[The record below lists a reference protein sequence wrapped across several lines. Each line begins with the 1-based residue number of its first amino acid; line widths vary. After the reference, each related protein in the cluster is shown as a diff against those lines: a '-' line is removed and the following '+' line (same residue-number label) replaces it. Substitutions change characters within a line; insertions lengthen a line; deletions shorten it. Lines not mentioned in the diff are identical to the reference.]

1 MFHDFTR
8 VYRWVMKAW
17 GGTQLHRKI
26 HKVIKCAESEIVR
39 TAQISYENIKGT
51 DEGRKCRW
59 GWAEGDAGDEG
70 G

>member
-1 MFHDFTR
+1 
-8 VYRWVMKAW
+8 MKAW

-39 TAQISYENIKGT
+39 TAQISYENIKGPSRV
-51 DEGRKCRW
+51 ERVGG
-59 GWAEGDAGDEG
+59 GWIEGDVGDEG